1 VNVTRNGHAVFI
13 SVLCGGA
20 YDDRLLHIVE
30 RGERYM
36 EDVALPHRAGRV
48 GRLGVVVAAI
58 CIGPGMAGAA
68 TVTET
73 DPFSIDT
80 TTGPG
85 APSSVNLSFAQF
97 NANLGTLTGV
107 TVRLTGSARAEL
119 EFANSSTTSETFTNG
134 ESHTSLT
141 LAGTGLST
149 LSSGNLSSGLVAS
162 GTINASSTAG
172 TFVYTYLP
180 GSASSLNLVGNV
192 AAGNLGSYVGNG
204 SMTLSSD
211 VFTTAFSASS
221 SMASFAPA
229 NNPFF
234 IGVGGGGQASGDVVV
249 TYNFTPVPIPAAL
262 SLLLSGVAGLGL
274 FASRRRRIN
283 LAY

>member
-1 VNVTRNGHAVFI
+1 MHNA
-13 SVLCGGA
+13 A
-20 YDDRLLHIVE
+20 LLQRV
-30 RGERYM
+30 
-36 EDVALPHRAGRV
+36 GRV
-48 GRLGVVVAAI
+48 GSLGAVVAAM
-58 CIGPGMAGAA
+58 CIGPGMARAA

-97 NANLGTLTGV
+97 NASLGTLTGV
-107 TVRLTGSARAEL
+107 TVQLTGSADAVL
-119 EFANSSTTSETFTNG
+119 AFANSSTTSETFTNG

-141 LAGTGLST
+141 LTGTGLST
-149 LSSGNLSSGLVAS
+149 LSSGNLSSGLVPS
-162 GTINASSTAG
+162 GTINAGSTAG

-180 GSASSLNLVGNV
+180 GSTSGLNLAGNV
-192 AAGNLGSYVGNG
+192 AAGSLGSYVGSG
-204 SMTLSSD
+204 SMTLNSD

-229 NNPFF
+229 NSPYF
-234 IGVGGGGQASGDVVV
+234 IGVGGGGQASGNVVV
-249 TYNFTPVPIPAAL
+249 TYSFTPVPIPAAL

-274 FASRRRRIN
+274 FARTASVKMRAQSRRIRIDI
-283 LAY
+283 LPQ